1 MNFTASLYRREDR
14 NWGSL
19 MPDGSINGMISSLV
33 KGEADLVA
41 TSLTMKPY
49 RHQGC
54 DFLVHANKVLS
65 SCFVTLCLTF
75 QRVNSE
81 KKVIELTCENKH
93 SYPQKTL
100 IDLLT

>member
-1 MNFTASLYRREDR
+1 MRRLEMNFTASIYRREDR

-49 RHQGC
+49 RHSGC
-54 DFLVHANKVLS
+54 DFLVCSLLQLLAVLS
-65 SCFVTLCLTF
+65 IVQGDASRCFKPLVDF
-75 QRVNSE
+75 DV
-81 KKVIELTCENKH
+81 KVAC
-93 SYPQKTL
+93 
-100 IDLLT
+100 